1 MITALTPNPSV
12 DRAVSVGDLERGQ
25 VLRATSSRVDPG
37 GKGVNVGRA
46 IAAMGGDPLVVVPS
60 GGPEGAL
67 FEALLAQTDVTASVV
82 EVAGSVRMNISVL
95 EPDGTTTKLNEPGP
109 DLSEAEV
116 NALMEATL
124 ERATPGSWVAGCGSL
139 PPGAPSDLYAQLVR
153 EAVAR
158 GASVAIDSSG
168 SPMAEAVAARPTLIK
183 PNREE
188 LAELTGRT
196 LDTLGAVID
205 TARELV
211 RSGVAYVAVSLGR
224 DGAVLVTAS
233 DVSHA
238 RAIITEPVSTV
249 GAGDCML
256 AGLLF
261 GLDSGLDPAEA
272 LQQGVSWGAAAVR
285 LPGTEVPT
293 PADLDGIDVAFT
305 RSPGRDMPL
314 DD

>member
-12 DRAVSVGDLERGQ
+12 DRAVSVGDMERGQ

>member
-261 GLDSGLDPAEA
+261 GLDSGLEPAEA

>member
-109 DLSEAEV
+109 DLSEEEV